1 MLTSAERI
9 LKEVAI
15 HVVKKEK
22 VAREQ
27 FGKCYVSFSICF
39 YYAAD
44 RIMYRKRSANVEER
58 GQREG
63 KEWRLS

>member
-15 HVVKKEK
+15 HEVAKEK
-22 VAREQ
+22 DREQ
-27 FGKCYVSFSICF
+27 FGECSASFSICF

-44 RIMYRKRSANVEER
+44 RIVYRKRSANVEER

>member
-15 HVVKKEK
+15 HEVAKEK
-22 VAREQ
+22 KDREQ
-27 FGKCYVSFSICF
+27 FGECYASFSICF
-39 YYAAD
+39 DYAAD
-44 RIMYRKRSANVEER
+44 RTMYRKRSANVEER

-63 KEWRLS
+63 KDWRLS